1 MNRHKEATL
10 NRSLTEHSS
19 EGRAQLLED
28 GSECYQV
35 GVLMQAQPH
44 AN

>member
-1 MNRHKEATL
+1 MNWPKEATL

-28 GSECYQV
+28 GGERYRV